1 MDKWEDQLESIE
13 ADDFIAPS
21 FWSKEE
27 EAYMEE
33 IAKVME
39 QQYKGNDEK

>member
-1 MDKWEDQLESIE
+1 MQSTE
-13 ADDFIAPS
+13 ADDFVAPT

-33 IAKVME
+33 IAQALE
-39 QQYKGNDEK
+39 QQYKENEEK